1 MGKYFIHVHHNVQ
14 MYLGTIPLGDAR
26 QRTIHNVVHVCMYN
40 LPKKVRLY
48 KYLDDVMLNKLP
60 TEGRGKGRGRGQT
73 PVISEIYTEVL
84 K

>member
-1 MGKYFIHVHHNVQ
+1 MH
-14 MYLGTIPLGDAR
+14 
-26 QRTIHNVVHVCMYN
+26 N

-60 TEGRGKGRGRGQT
+60 TEGRGKREEGGGGGQT

>member
-1 MGKYFIHVHHNVQ
+1 M
-14 MYLGTIPLGDAR
+14 GDAR
-26 QRTIHNVVHVCMYN
+26 QRTIYNVVHVCIIYQ
-40 LPKKVRLY
+40 KKVRLY